1 MELTTRKWSR
11 EEYQR
16 MIEVGLLHEDER
28 VELVK
33 GDIIA
38 LTPVDPLHSNTVSQI
53 NMLLT
58 GALGATHSV
67 RVQCPL
73 AIGTDSEP
81 EPDFSLIPL
90 EMAHQLAR
98 DRKHP
103 TTADLVIEVS
113 NTSLAYDRGPK
124 GSLYAAGQI
133 PLFWVV
139 NLGNELLEVY
149 SQPAP
154 DPQAPFG
161 WSYARFQRLSRGQAV
176 SFAGRELP
184 VDDFLPPS

>member
-1 MELTTRKWSR
+1 MELITRKWSR

-16 MIEVGLLHEDER
+16 MIEVGLLREDER
-28 VELVK
+28 VELIK

-38 LTPVDPLHSNTVSQI
+38 LTPVDPLHSNTIVQV

-58 GALGATHSV
+58 GTFGSTHAV
-67 RVQCPL
+67 RSQVPV

-81 EPDFSLIPL
+81 EPDFSLISL
-90 EMAHQLAR
+90 ETAHQLTR

-103 TTADLVIEVS
+103 SMAELVIEVS

-124 GSLYAAGQI
+124 GSLYASGQI
-133 PLFWVV
+133 PLYWVV
-139 NLGNELLEVY
+139 NLVQEVLEVY
-149 SQPAP
+149 TAPAP
-154 DPQAPFG
+154 DATAPFG
-161 WSYARFQRLSRGQAV
+161 WSYAQFQRMARGQV
-176 SFAGRELP
+176 VCFADRALQ